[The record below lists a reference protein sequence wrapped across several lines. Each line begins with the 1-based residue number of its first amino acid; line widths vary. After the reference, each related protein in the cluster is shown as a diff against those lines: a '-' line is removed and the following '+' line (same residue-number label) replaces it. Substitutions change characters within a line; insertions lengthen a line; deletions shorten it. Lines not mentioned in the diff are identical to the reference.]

1 MMQYKGYVGVIEVD
15 PEAGVIH
22 GRVIGLRD
30 MITFEAESAAD
41 LRKEFEASVD
51 DYLAMCAEAG
61 KAPEKP
67 YSGRFLV
74 RTTPEVH
81 RRLALTALARGQSL
95 NELVN
100 RLIGGGGS
108 EADGQDGLDDEVQS
122 SAATGP
128 VRAESRA
135 SVESSDTL

>member
-1 MMQYKGYVGVIEVD
+1 MMQYKGYVGVVEVD

-30 MITFEAESAAD
+30 MITFEVAGAAD
-41 LRKEFEASVD
+41 LRREFEASVD
-51 DYLAMCAEAG
+51 DYLAMCAEGG
-61 KAPEKP
+61 KSPEKP

-81 RRLALTALARGQSL
+81 RRLALMALARGQSL

-100 RLIGGGGS
+100 RILGDGGPGIDGRDGS
-108 EADGQDGLDDEVQS
+108 VDEVQS
-122 SAATGP
+122 SGGT
-128 VRAESRA
+128 RR
-135 SVESSDTL
+135 